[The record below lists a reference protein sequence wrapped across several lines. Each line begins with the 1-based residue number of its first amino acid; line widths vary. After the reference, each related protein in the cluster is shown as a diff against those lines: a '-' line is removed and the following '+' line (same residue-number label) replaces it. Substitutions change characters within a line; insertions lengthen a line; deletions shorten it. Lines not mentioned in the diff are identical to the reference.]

1 MSDYTFEFVS
11 VSKQFHQTFTLN
23 YQEHK
28 QKIIQDF
35 HKRLKEKYRITL
47 KKKTKQ

>member
-35 HKRLKEKYRITL
+35 HKRLKEKHGITL
-47 KKKTKQ
+47 NKKTKQ